1 MHLFA
6 RNSGAQRAWLSS
18 LGAIVA
24 LVGLLAVGTM
34 DSATM
39 TRVDLTVVA
48 SLHAHAIEPVTAA
61 SLAVTALGST
71 QYALAALAI
80 AVALFAAWRHWR
92 GLLTVAL
99 AVAMAQGAVALVK
112 LLVARP
118 RPPDA
123 DAIIDPSGF
132 SFPSGHAATAMALY
146 ATLAFVIGRR
156 ARGPARVAVYAAAV
170 VLIVAIGVTRVYL
183 GAHYPSDVA
192 AGWLTGAAVAMAAG
206 ALALRLPA
214 GHAARY
220 AGGA

>member
-1 MHLFA
+1 MNSCTCIAPTQVPFSRVRSSDRPGLGDSSSSHPARPESTGVYVGNSCHTRDESAIPRVGSGAGGYVSIVRSGVHLFA

-112 LLVARP
+112 LLVA
-118 RPPDA
+118 
-123 DAIIDPSGF
+123 
-132 SFPSGHAATAMALY
+132 
-146 ATLAFVIGRR
+146 
-156 ARGPARVAVYAAAV
+156 
-170 VLIVAIGVTRVYL
+170 
-183 GAHYPSDVA
+183 
-192 AGWLTGAAVAMAAG
+192 
-206 ALALRLPA
+206 
-214 GHAARY
+214 
-220 AGGA
+220 

>member
-1 MHLFA
+1 MT
-6 RNSGAQRAWLSS
+6 NVEQDVSTAQ
-18 LGAIVA
+18 
-24 LVGLLAVGTM
+24 LA
-34 DSATM
+34 
-39 TRVDLTVVA
+39 
-48 SLHAHAIEPVTAA
+48 HEI
-61 SLAVTALGST
+61 
-71 QYALAALAI
+71 ALAA
-80 AVALFAAWRHWR
+80 
-92 GLLTVAL
+92 
-99 AVAMAQGAVALVK
+99 Q
-112 LLVARP
+112 RP
-118 RPPDA
+118 
-123 DAIIDPSGF
+123 
-132 SFPSGHAATAMALY
+132 